1 MSYGMNGRLL
11 IQENGAIWLANI
23 TMTNLTIAHFSE
35 EKNYLSAILLLK
47 MSEIKGTV
55 DRDGVLP
62 ASTAKNFKANGLD
75 LVQRINDEQN
85 ANLKENEIELIQDRT
100 QFCY

>member
-1 MSYGMNGRLL
+1 
-11 IQENGAIWLANI
+11 
-23 TMTNLTIAHFSE
+23 
-35 EKNYLSAILLLK
+35 

-55 DRDGVLP
+55 HRDGVLQ
-62 ASTAKNFKANGLD
+62 ASTVKNFKAKGLD

>member
-1 MSYGMNGRLL
+1 
-11 IQENGAIWLANI
+11 
-23 TMTNLTIAHFSE
+23 
-35 EKNYLSAILLLK
+35 

-55 DRDGVLP
+55 HRDGVLR
-62 ASTAKNFKANGLD
+62 ASTVKKFKANGLD

>member
-1 MSYGMNGRLL
+1 
-11 IQENGAIWLANI
+11 
-23 TMTNLTIAHFSE
+23 
-35 EKNYLSAILLLK
+35 

-55 DRDGVLP
+55 HRDGVLP
-62 ASTAKNFKANGLD
+62 ASTAKNFNANGLD

>member
-1 MSYGMNGRLL
+1 
-11 IQENGAIWLANI
+11 
-23 TMTNLTIAHFSE
+23 
-35 EKNYLSAILLLK
+35 

-55 DRDGVLP
+55 HRDGVLP
-62 ASTAKNFKANGLD
+62 ASTVKNFNANGLD

>member
-1 MSYGMNGRLL
+1 
-11 IQENGAIWLANI
+11 
-23 TMTNLTIAHFSE
+23 
-35 EKNYLSAILLLK
+35 

-55 DRDGVLP
+55 HRDGVLP
-62 ASTAKNFKANGLD
+62 ASTVKKFKANGLD